1 MLKWGEALVAID
13 KLLASK
19 KTKFISGPQG
29 LQAHCTLAIQS
40 HVVKNQWY
48 SIDASERAVES
59 HGFAAKHGGWLLQSW
74 T

>member
-29 LQAHCTLAIQS
+29 LQAVTLDRKI
-40 HVVKNQWY
+40 K
-48 SIDASERAVES
+48 R
-59 HGFAAKHGGWLLQSW
+59 
-74 T
+74 